1 VHFLGIDAGTT
12 GVTVGVYDENGNLIA
27 KSYSEFE
34 TYYPQPGWVEQNA
47 DHWWNSIIDACRQAV
62 KIAKASDSIA
72 AIAVANQRETI
83 VPVGKDGE
91 PVSRAIVWQDRRCI
105 EEVELIKRRI
115 GEERIAEITGLK
127 PDPYFSL
134 PKILWWMRHTD
145 VVERSWKLML
155 VHDYIVY
162 KLTGEIVTDYS
173 NASRTMLL
181 DIKSRKWWDEI
192 FEEFNLDVSLLP
204 DLVNSGEVVGEI
216 RGNVAERLGINSK
229 AVVVAGGGDQ
239 QCSALAQGVVREG
252 KVKSTTGTGTFMVA
266 PVEKIKDY
274 GEIIY
279 SAHVVPNINVGEV
292 SIFTTGSLLSWVKR
306 EFYKGEDYD
315 VINEEAER
323 SGIGARG
330 VFILPFF
337 SGAGCPHWN
346 PLARGAILGLTLAH
360 NRGDIA
366 RAVMESVAFEVR
378 TNIEVME
385 RKGIKIEELRLDG
398 GAAKSMLWNQ
408 IFADVT
414 GKRCLVSSDVE
425 ATARGAAILAASGS
439 DNFSGIDDALKVFL
453 PDFTEVLP
461 QEDGKKVYE
470 EIYSRYFRL
479 REVNLNSGGIE
490 WEYCLS

>member
-1 VHFLGIDAGTT
+1 MHILGIDAGTT
-12 GVTVGVYDENGNLIA
+12 GVTVGVYDENGNLVA

-34 TYYPQPGWVEQNA
+34 TYYPQPGWVEQDA
-47 DHWWNSIIDACRQAV
+47 EHWWNSIIDACRQAV
-62 KIAKASDSIA
+62 KIANASDSIT

-91 PVSRAIVWQDRRCI
+91 PISRAIVWQDRRCK
-105 EEVELIKRRI
+105 EEVELIRERI
-115 GEERIAEITGLK
+115 GEERVAEITGLK

-145 VVERSWKLML
+145 VIEKSWKLML

-162 KLTGEIVTDYS
+162 KLTGEVVTDYS

-181 DIKSRKWWDEI
+181 DLHSRKWCDEI
-192 FEEFNLDVSLLP
+192 AEEFNFDISLLP

-216 RGNVAERLGINSK
+216 RGNVAEKLGISSNP
-229 AVVVAGGGDQ
+229 VVVAGGGDQ
-239 QCSALAQGVVREG
+239 QCSALAQGVVDEG
-252 KVKSTTGTGTFMVA
+252 SVKSTTGTGTFMVA
-266 PVEKIKDY
+266 PVERIRDY
-274 GEIIY
+274 GDIIY
-279 SAHVVPNINVGEV
+279 SAHVLPDVNVGEV
-292 SIFTTGSLLSWVKR
+292 SIFTTGSLLSWIKKA
-306 EFYKGEDYD
+306 FYHSEGYD
-315 VINEEAER
+315 VINEEAEK
-323 SGIGARG
+323 SGRGARG

-346 PLARGAILGLTLAH
+346 SEAKGAIFGLTLAH

-385 RKGIKIEELRLDG
+385 KKGIKIEEFRLDG
-398 GAAKSMLWNQ
+398 GAANSRLWNQ

-414 GKRCLVSSDVE
+414 GRRCLVSSDVE

-439 DNFSGIDDALKVFL
+439 DNFSGIYDALETFL
-453 PDFTEVLP
+453 PEFTEVMP
-461 QEDGKKVYE
+461 SEDGRKVYE
-470 EIYSRYFRL
+470 EIYSRYVQL
-479 REVNLNSGGIE
+479 RDANLKT
-490 WEYCLS
+490 C

>member
-192 FEEFNLDVSLLP
+192 FEEFNLDV
-204 DLVNSGEVVGEI
+204 
-216 RGNVAERLGINSK
+216 
-229 AVVVAGGGDQ
+229 
-239 QCSALAQGVVREG
+239 
-252 KVKSTTGTGTFMVA
+252 TF
-266 PVEKIKDY
+266 
-274 GEIIY
+274 
-279 SAHVVPNINVGEV
+279 
-292 SIFTTGSLLSWVKR
+292 TGSR
-306 EFYKGEDYD
+306 
-315 VINEEAER
+315 
-323 SGIGARG
+323 
-330 VFILPFF
+330 
-337 SGAGCPHWN
+337 
-346 PLARGAILGLTLAH
+346 
-360 NRGDIA
+360 
-366 RAVMESVAFEVR
+366 
-378 TNIEVME
+378 
-385 RKGIKIEELRLDG
+385 
-398 GAAKSMLWNQ
+398 Q
-408 IFADVT
+408 
-414 GKRCLVSSDVE
+414 
-425 ATARGAAILAASGS
+425 
-439 DNFSGIDDALKVFL
+439 
-453 PDFTEVLP
+453 
-461 QEDGKKVYE
+461 
-470 EIYSRYFRL
+470 FR
-479 REVNLNSGGIE
+479 
-490 WEYCLS
+490 